1 MLGKSYFKI
10 LIMIVFQMIV
20 DRFVLQAFW
29 CLINFAFLIENKNIS
44 VKKILMVV
52 SGKTP

>member
-1 MLGKSYFKI
+1 MFGKSYFKI
-10 LIMIVFQMIV
+10 LIMIFFLMVV

-44 VKKILMVV
+44 IKKIMMVV